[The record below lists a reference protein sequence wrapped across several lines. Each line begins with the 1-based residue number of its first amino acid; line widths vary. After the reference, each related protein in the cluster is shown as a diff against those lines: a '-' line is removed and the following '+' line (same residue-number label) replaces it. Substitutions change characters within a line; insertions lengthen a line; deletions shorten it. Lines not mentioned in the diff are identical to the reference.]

1 MHAFIFGINTQGILS
16 GGMRMGGRYRYI
28 IVGGG
33 LAGASAIKGIRGRDR
48 EGSILLLCAEPH
60 IPYDRPPL
68 TKKLWF
74 GKKKLE
80 DIYLNPS
87 EFYEKDGVSARL
99 GVRAVKCDATEKTL
113 HDETGA
119 SFQYEKLLMA
129 TGGSPR
135 ILDIPGGSLED
146 IFYYRSI
153 DDYTRLRE
161 KAKEGAS
168 AIVVGGGFIGSEIA
182 AALNINKVEVTMIF
196 PSAYLC
202 SRVFPEALGLHIQ
215 EDFEKRGVHIF
226 GHTTPAAIQRKG
238 RKFVVTTTKKQS
250 FEADI
255 LIVGAGIAPN
265 IELARSAGIKAD
277 DGVHVN
283 EFLQTSDPDVFA
295 AGDCANFPYKALS
308 KRTRVEHWDNALMQG
323 ALAGENM
330 AGAMRP
336 YDHMPYFFSDL
347 FDFGY
352 EAVGD
357 VNSGLQTYADWQEEN
372 AKGVIYYLNE
382 NRVRGVMLCNVWDK
396 VEDART
402 LIRKGEVNT
411 PASLKGAIR

>member
-28 IVGGG
+28 TVGGG
-33 LAGASAIKGIRGRDR
+33 LSGASAIKGIRGRDR
-48 EGSILLLCAEPH
+48 EGGIRLLFAEPH

-87 EFYEKDGVSARL
+87 EFYEKDGVSSRL

-119 SFQYEKLLMA
+119 SFQYQNLLMA

-196 PSAYLC
+196 PSAYLW
-202 SRVFPEALGLHIQ
+202 SRVFPEALGLNIKEH
-215 EDFEKRGVHIF
+215 FEKGGVQLMAHA
-226 GHTTPAAIQRKG
+226 PAAAIRKKVG
-238 RKFVVTTTKKQS
+238 KFGFTKTKKQS
-250 FEADI
+250 FEAD
-255 LIVGAGIAPN
+255 
-265 IELARSAGIKAD
+265 
-277 DGVHVN
+277 
-283 EFLQTSDPDVFA
+283 
-295 AGDCANFPYKALS
+295 
-308 KRTRVEHWDNALMQG
+308 
-323 ALAGENM
+323 
-330 AGAMRP
+330 
-336 YDHMPYFFSDL
+336 
-347 FDFGY
+347 
-352 EAVGD
+352 
-357 VNSGLQTYADWQEEN
+357 
-372 AKGVIYYLNE
+372 
-382 NRVRGVMLCNVWDK
+382 
-396 VEDART
+396 
-402 LIRKGEVNT
+402 
-411 PASLKGAIR
+411 

>member
-1 MHAFIFGINTQGILS
+1 
-16 GGMRMGGRYRYI
+16 MGGRYRYI

-33 LAGASAIKGIRGRDR
+33 LAGEKAIKGIRSRDR
-48 EGSILLLCAEPH
+48 EGSILLLAAESH
-60 IPYDRPPL
+60 RPYDRPPL

-80 DIYLNPS
+80 DIYLDPPD
-87 EFYEKDGVSARL
+87 FYEKDGVSMRL
-99 GVRAVKCDATEKTL
+99 GTRAVKCDATEKTV

-119 SFQYEKLLMA
+119 AFQYEKLLIA
-129 TGGSPR
+129 TGGTPR
-135 ILDIPGGSLED
+135 TLDIPGGQLED

-153 DDYTRLRE
+153 DDYTRLRGL
-161 KAKEGAS
+161 AREGAS
-168 AIVVGGGFIGSEIA
+168 AIVIGGGFIGSEIA
-182 AALNINKVEVTMIF
+182 AALNVNKVDVTMLF

-202 SRVFPEALGLHIQ
+202 SRVFPEPLGTHIQ
-215 EDFEKRGVHIF
+215 EDFEKRGVRIF
-226 GHTTPAAIQRKG
+226 SHTTPTAIRKKGGRFAFTAKG
-238 RKFVVTTTKKQS
+238 RE

-255 LIVGAGIAPN
+255 LIVGAGISPN

-277 DGVHVN
+277 DGIHVN
-283 EFLQTSDPDVFA
+283 EFLQSSDVDVFA

-308 KRTRVEHWDNALMQG
+308 KRMRVEHWDNALTQG
-323 ALAGENM
+323 TVAGENM
-330 AGAMRP
+330 AGATKP

-352 EAVGD
+352 EAVGE
-357 VNSGLQTYADWQEEN
+357 VNSALQTFADWQQEN
-372 AKGVIYYLNE
+372 SKGVIYYLSD

-396 VEDART
+396 VEEARE
-402 LIRKGEVNT
+402 LIRKGETHT